1 MGDGGTDWVEWR
13 EGETGQGVMCERRIK
28 KKTGSKIMINQKNIK

>member
-13 EGETGQGVMCERRIK
+13 EGKTGQGVMYERRIK
-28 KKTGSKIMINQKNIK
+28 KKNW